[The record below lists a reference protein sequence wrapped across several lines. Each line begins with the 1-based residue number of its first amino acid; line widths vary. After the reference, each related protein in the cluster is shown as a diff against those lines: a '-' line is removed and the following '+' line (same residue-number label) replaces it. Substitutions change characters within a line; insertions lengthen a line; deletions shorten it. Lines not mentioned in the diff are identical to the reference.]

1 MDIRIEK
8 NVPVVG
14 EYDVVVCGG
23 GPAGWVAAVSAAR
36 CGKKT
41 ALIERYGFLGGTA
54 TAGYVLP
61 ISGVHLRGE
70 RVVGGITWE
79 FINKMIEAGAAI
91 AELPNGHISFDPEY
105 YKLIA
110 ARMVREAG
118 VTLYTNAFVS
128 DCLTEGKKVT
138 AVVIE
143 SKNGTEAVAGKYFID
158 ATGDADIAFRAGLPM
173 QKVERGLQPMSLC
186 FLLDGVDATTDLLK
200 NCIHHD
206 GKGQKRSVNDVIHNY
221 LSEKYTEGMAPQF
234 GGPWFNVTVT
244 GNALAV
250 NVTRAAADA
259 TDREAMTAAEAQ
271 LREDMF
277 ALVELMKEAYP
288 EFKNCS
294 IVSSGI
300 NAGVRE
306 TRHLEGMHILTA
318 EEYLSGYH
326 FPDTVAKCSHPI
338 DIHSTSDQKQ
348 VCRSLAQPASVPY
361 RSLVSEASDNLI
373 VAGRSISADMTAFA
387 SIRVQGTCM
396 ALGEAAGV
404 AASLARDN
412 GDCPVTKVDTVA
424 LREVLLSRGGV
435 I

>member
-1 MDIRIEK
+1 MQIKLDR

-14 EYDVVVCGG
+14 DYDVVVCGG

-36 CGKKT
+36 CGKRT

-54 TAGYVLP
+54 TSGYVLP

-79 FINKMIEAGAAI
+79 FICKLIDAGAAI
-91 AELPNGHISFDPEY
+91 AELPHGHISFDPEY
-105 YKLIA
+105 YKLFA
-110 ARMVREAG
+110 ARTVEEAG
-118 VTLYTNAFVS
+118 VELYSNTFIV
-128 DCLTEGKKVT
+128 DCLTDGKRVNT
-138 AVVIE
+138 VILA
-143 SKNGTEAVAGKYFID
+143 SKNGYEAINGKYFVD
-158 ATGDADIAFRAGLPM
+158 ATGDADIAYRAGVPM
-173 QKVERGLQPMSLC
+173 QKIDRELQPMSLC
-186 FLLDGVDATTDLLK
+186 FLIADVDATTPLLC

-206 GKGQKRSVNDVIHNY
+206 GKGQRRSINSVIHDY
-221 LSEKYTEGMAPQF
+221 LSSRYVAGEAPQF

-244 GNALAV
+244 GKTLAV

-259 TDREAMTAAEAQ
+259 TDRAAMTAAEHR

-277 ALVELMKEAYP
+277 AIVELLRREYP
-288 EFKNCS
+288 EFKDAC
-294 IVSSGI
+294 IASSGI

-306 TRHLEGMHILTA
+306 TRHIVGEHLLTA
-318 EEYLSGYH
+318 EEYLSGFE

-338 DIHSTSDQKQ
+338 DIHSAADQKQ
-348 VCRSLAQPASVPY
+348 ICRSLERPASVPY
-361 RSLVSEASDNLI
+361 RSLVPIGIDNLA

-404 AASLARDN
+404 AASLACDSGCRMAD
-412 GDCPVTKVDTVA
+412 VDTDA
-424 LREVLLSRGGV
+424 LRTVLAERGGV